1 MGGGMDSQAQSTK
14 TEIPESVESFT
25 ITTQIKVRHLF
36 DGDYYNRTEVY
47 AEIHGEAV
55 VAGRRIVFPYR
66 KVIRSQDLTYGIGDF
81 VKHVLDDIKLQQ
93 ELMLED
99 IANYAKNRKILL
111 EELSKVGEV
120 VEEYAQNY
128 DDESEDDSDP

>member
-1 MGGGMDSQAQSTK
+1 MSQEAQSTK
-14 TEIPESVESFT
+14 TEIPPSIQSMKINT
-25 ITTQIKVRHLF
+25 IITVRHLF
-36 DGDYYNRTEVY
+36 DGDYYDRTEVY

-55 VAGRRIVFPYR
+55 IDGRRIVFPYR
-66 KVIRSQDLTYGIGDF
+66 KVIRSQDLTYGMGDF

-93 ELMLED
+93 ELMMED

-120 VEEYAQNY
+120 TEEYAQNN
-128 DDESEDDSDP
+128 DDEDEDSDP